1 MINLV
6 GLKILVV
13 DDSLIMITNLTQM
26 ITEMGHIVI
35 GTARSGDE
43 AVIKFINLKPDIIT
57 MDITMGIMNGIEAL
71 ERIMKINPNMITI
84 MITSHGQEKMVMD
97 AVNVGA
103 KGYLLKPIQYK
114 GLKKVINDVYAKY
127 GKQD

>member
-1 MINLV
+1 M
-6 GLKILVV
+6 VV

-26 ITEMGHIVI
+26 ITEMGHKVI
-35 GTARSGDE
+35 GTARSGNE

-71 ERIMKINPNMITI
+71 EKIMSINPNVITI
-84 MITSHGQEKMVMD
+84 MITSHGQEKMVID

-103 KGYLLKPIQYK
+103 KGYLLKPIQYEN
-114 GLKKVINDVYAKY
+114 LEKVINDVYAKY
-127 GKQD
+127 GKFKIS